1 MWFWSR
7 DDSTTPKGILY
18 GSSEMAVDG
27 SWGWPE
33 AAFKFEDCDYAS
45 HFDAHQILFDLTFC
59 VNTFS

>member
-1 MWFWSR
+1 
-7 DDSTTPKGILY
+7 
-18 GSSEMAVDG
+18 MAVDG

-59 VNTFS
+59 VNTFSWCCWLP